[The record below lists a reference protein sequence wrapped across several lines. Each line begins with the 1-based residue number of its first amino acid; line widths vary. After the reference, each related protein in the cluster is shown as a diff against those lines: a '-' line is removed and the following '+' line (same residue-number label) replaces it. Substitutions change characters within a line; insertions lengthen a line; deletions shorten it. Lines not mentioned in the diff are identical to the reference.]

1 MFTINLYDSQ
11 SKLVATYHPQH
22 ATDIIHVSAET
33 TYVLTG
39 TFKDLT
45 LQICEIEPIMGNNST
60 ITCNLYH
67 PDAKEITSENSYI
80 MTNTTPNGHQ
90 TITGKNET
98 TYDPLT
104 KTTIVYAIPQNIV
117 AKETGEMIVT

>member
-1 MFTINLYDSQ
+1 MFTINLYNSQ
-11 SKLVATYHPQH
+11 SELVATYHPQH
-22 ATDIIHVSAET
+22 ATDIIHVPAII
-33 TYVLTG
+33 TYALIG

-60 ITCNLYH
+60 ITCNFYH
-67 PDAKEITSENSYI
+67 PDAKEITSKNSYE
-80 MTNTTPNGHQ
+80 MTNTTPIGHQ

-104 KTTIVYAIPQNIV
+104 DTTKVYCVPHNIV
-117 AKETGEMIVT
+117 AKETGEIITY